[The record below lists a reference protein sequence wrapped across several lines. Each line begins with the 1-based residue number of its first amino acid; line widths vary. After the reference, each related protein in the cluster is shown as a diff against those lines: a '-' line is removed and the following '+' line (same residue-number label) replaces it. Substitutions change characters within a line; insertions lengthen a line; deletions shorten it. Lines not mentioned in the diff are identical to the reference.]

1 MNDQRKMLQERLDQ
15 KYQEYLE
22 QLQRKPAPELIELAP
37 EITAAMQIH
46 RDLASSCSEDDIDFL
61 LQLDNP
67 LELMAGHWQNEMDSG
82 HDEEMSHMVWNV
94 RDRGL
99 YEAEDMRPGPQM
111 EML

>member
-1 MNDQRKMLQERLDQ
+1 MNDLRKILQERLDQ
-15 KYQEYLE
+15 KYEEYME
-22 QLQRKPAPELIELAP
+22 QVKGKSSEELIKLAP

-67 LELMAGHWQNEMDSG
+67 LELMAGHWQDEMDSG

-99 YEAEDMRPGPQM
+99 YEAEDLRPTPQM

>member
-1 MNDQRKMLQERLDQ
+1 MNNQRKMLQERLDQ
-15 KYQEYLE
+15 KYQEYME
-22 QLQRKPAPELIELAP
+22 QLQGKTVPELIQMAP
-37 EITAAMQIH
+37 EITAVKQIH
-46 RDLASSCSEDDIDFL
+46 RDLASSCSEDDIEFL

-67 LELMAGHWQNEMDSG
+67 LELMAGHWEDEMDSG

-99 YEAEDMRPGPQM
+99 YEAEDLRPGPQM

>member
-1 MNDQRKMLQERLDQ
+1 MNNQRKMLQERLDQ
-15 KYQEYLE
+15 KYQEYME
-22 QLQRKPAPELIELAP
+22 QLQGKTVPELIQMAP

-67 LELMAGHWQNEMDSG
+67 LKLMTGHWQDEMDGDHS
-82 HDEEMSHMVWNV
+82 EELGHMVWNV

-99 YEAEDMRPGPQM
+99 YEEEDLRPGPQM